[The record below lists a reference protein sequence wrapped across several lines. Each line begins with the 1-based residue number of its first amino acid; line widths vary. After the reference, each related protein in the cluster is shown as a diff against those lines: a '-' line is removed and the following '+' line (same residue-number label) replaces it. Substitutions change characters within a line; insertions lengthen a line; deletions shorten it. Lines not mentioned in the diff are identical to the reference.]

1 MSIRLRR
8 RTRTGPC
15 RPPAAD
21 GGADPAPDIPPN
33 EYAGESSHPM
43 ATDPA
48 LPKPLSLPSAT
59 VTPLVGLAPPAFQ
72 VVGDQA
78 VGGPDVARW
87 MSRSQ
92 RGRLPSASPTCSK
105 AGRTCAALA
114 ACGDGGEADMTPA
127 GAPRGL
133 PSPATQ
139 PAAPRG
145 AAVRWTASPAA
156 RVRRDRFCLSWMSSP
171 TPGGGGGSVTPARP
185 WKWMLASC

>member
-1 MSIRLRR
+1 
-8 RTRTGPC
+8 
-15 RPPAAD
+15 
-21 GGADPAPDIPPN
+21 
-33 EYAGESSHPM
+33 
-43 ATDPA
+43 
-48 LPKPLSLPSAT
+48 
-59 VTPLVGLAPPAFQ
+59 
-72 VVGDQA
+72 
-78 VGGPDVARW
+78 

-171 TPGGGGGSVTPARP
+171 TPGGGAGRSHRRGPGSGCLLHAELSKLMGSDPCRHKARHSGGGGCAAVQLVRPPRRPSGTCGMPPREQARYPAS
-185 WKWMLASC
+185 LN